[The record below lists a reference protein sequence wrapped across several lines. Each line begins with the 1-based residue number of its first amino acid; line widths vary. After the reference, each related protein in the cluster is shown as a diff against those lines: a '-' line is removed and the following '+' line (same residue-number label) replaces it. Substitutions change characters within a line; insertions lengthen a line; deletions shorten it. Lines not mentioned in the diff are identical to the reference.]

1 MTTRLSLIMLALT
14 GSLILTTGA
23 IQAEQGGAIYLGENS
38 VLENTQRNVRD
49 KNDTTLTPED
59 QNTSKRDIRITTHIR
74 KMLVKDASLSVNAQ
88 NVKIISRNGR
98 VTLRGPVESKAES
111 KKLKKIAKR
120 TRGVVR
126 VNNQLEI
133 IAP

>member
-1 MTTRLSLIMLALT
+1 MLALT
-14 GSLILTTGA
+14 GSLILMTGA
-23 IQAEQGGAIYLGENS
+23 IQAEQGTAIYLGGNS
-38 VLENTQRNVRD
+38 VLENTQLNVRD

-74 KMLVKDASLSVNAQ
+74 KMLVNDASLSVNAQ